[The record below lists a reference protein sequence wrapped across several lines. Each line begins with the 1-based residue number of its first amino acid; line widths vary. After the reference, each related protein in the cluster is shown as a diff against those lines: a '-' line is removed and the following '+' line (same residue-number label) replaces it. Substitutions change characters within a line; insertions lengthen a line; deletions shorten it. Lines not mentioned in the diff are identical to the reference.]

1 MARDLFNRNITTTEN
16 ERGVHGTTQESLSD
30 SAPFSVHTFTLQGDY
45 NELKA
50 LRDEHYCNEVVTD
63 SDTFLS
69 DFNGCKGD
77 KVIVGM
83 NLTRS
88 VGMRGELSVT
98 VKLFQRGYEGGIDFE
113 TISKDIIY
121 WRQLCKNSVPDLSKI
136 SLWMQMKNDQA
147 TIPLYYAYKYLDE
160 NGETKE
166 IKEYD
171 DKPTYKLAGMIM
183 RGVESFS
190 EYVPTLTITY
200 NLAAHPL
207 VLGVSNFSAGRLLGK
222 VVEANEITLDG
233 QGFSICLGTNSGGIA
248 PVEDFVGMYEGKIL
262 CTADQIRINSD
273 GSCTLTRAFTK
284 FRQIEPELYIG
295 AGGELGPYDENN

>member
-1 MARDLFNRNITTTEN
+1 MARDLFNRDITTTEN

-50 LRDEHYCNEVVTD
+50 LRDGHYCNEVVTD

-69 DFNGCKGD
+69 DFNSCKGD

-233 QGFSICLGTNSGGIA
+233 QGFSICLGTNSGGIS

>member
-1 MARDLFNRNITTTEN
+1 MARDLFSREITTTEN
-16 ERGVHGTTQESLSD
+16 ERGVHGTMQESLSD

-63 SDTFLS
+63 NDTFLS

-121 WRQLCKNSVPDLSKI
+121 WRQLCQTNVPDLSKI

-166 IKEYD
+166 IKEAE

-207 VLGVSNFSAGRLLGK
+207 VLGVSNFSAGKLLGK

-233 QGFSICLGTNSGGIA
+233 QGFSICLGTNSGGIS
-248 PVEDFVGMYEGKIL
+248 PVEDFVGMYDGKIL

-295 AGGELGPYDENN
+295 AGGEFGPYDENQ

>member
-1 MARDLFNRNITTTEN
+1 MARDLFSREITTTEN
-16 ERGVHGTTQESLSD
+16 ERGVHGTMQESLSD

-63 SDTFLS
+63 NDTFLS

-121 WRQLCKNSVPDLSKI
+121 WRQLCQTNVPNLSKI

-166 IKEYD
+166 IKEAE

-207 VLGVSNFSAGRLLGK
+207 VLGVSNFSAGKLLGK

-233 QGFSICLGTNSGGIA
+233 QGFSICLGTNSGGIS
-248 PVEDFVGMYEGKIL
+248 PVEDFVGMYDGKIL

-295 AGGELGPYDENN
+295 AGGEFGPYDENQ

>member
-1 MARDLFNRNITTTEN
+1 MARELFSRDITTTEN

-50 LRDEHYCNEVVTD
+50 MRDEHYCNEVVTD
-63 SDTFLS
+63 NDTFLS

-121 WRQLCKNSVPDLSKI
+121 WRQLCLNNVPNLSKI

-147 TIPLYYAYKYLDE
+147 TIPLYYAYKYIDE
-160 NGETKE
+160 NGATQE
-166 IKEYD
+166 IKEGE

-183 RGVESFS
+183 RGVESFN

-207 VLGVSNFSAGRLLGK
+207 VLGVSNFSAGKLLGK
-222 VVEANEITLDG
+222 VVKANEITLDG
-233 QGFSICLGTNSGGIA
+233 QGFSNCLGTKSGGIS
-248 PVEDFVGMYEGKIL
+248 PVEDFVGMYYGKIL

-295 AGGELGPYDENN
+295 AGGDFGPYDVNQ

>member
-1 MARDLFNRNITTTEN
+1 MARELFSRGITTTEN

-30 SAPFSVHTFTLQGDY
+30 SATFSVHTFTLQGDY

-50 LRDEHYCNEVVTD
+50 MRDEHYCNEIVTD
-63 SDTFLS
+63 NDTFLS

-121 WRQLCKNSVPDLSKI
+121 WRQLCLNNVPNLSKI

-147 TIPLYYAYKYLDE
+147 TVPLYYAYKYLDE
-160 NGETKE
+160 NGETQE
-166 IKEYD
+166 IKEVED
-171 DKPTYKLAGMIM
+171 RPTYKLAGMIM
-183 RGVESFS
+183 RGVESFN

-207 VLGVSNFSAGRLLGK
+207 ILGVSNFSAGKLLGK

-233 QGFSICLGTNSGGIA
+233 QGFSNCIGTNSGGIS
-248 PVEDFVGMYEGKIL
+248 PVEDFVSMYYGKIL

-295 AGGELGPYDENN
+295 AGGDFGPYDQNQ

>member
-1 MARDLFNRNITTTEN
+1 MARDLFSRDITTTMN
-16 ERGVHGTTQESLSD
+16 ERGVHGTMQESLSD

-63 SDTFLS
+63 NDTFLS

-83 NLTRS
+83 NLTRF

-121 WRQLCKNSVPDLSKI
+121 WRQLCQTNVPDLSKI

-166 IKEYD
+166 IKEAE

-207 VLGVSNFSAGRLLGK
+207 VLGVSNFSAGKLLGK

-233 QGFSICLGTNSGGIA
+233 QGFSICLGTNSGGIS
-248 PVEDFVGMYEGKIL
+248 PVEDFVGMYDGKIL

-295 AGGELGPYDENN
+295 AGGEFGPYDENQ

>member
-1 MARDLFNRNITTTEN
+1 MARDLFSRDITTTEN

-45 NELKA
+45 DELKA

-63 SDTFLS
+63 NDTFLS

-121 WRQLCKNSVPDLSKI
+121 WRQLCQTNVPDLSKI

-160 NGETKE
+160 NGATKE
-166 IKEYD
+166 IKEAE

-207 VLGVSNFSAGRLLGK
+207 VLGVSNFSAGKLLGK

-233 QGFSICLGTNSGGIA
+233 QGFSICLGTNSGGIS

-295 AGGELGPYDENN
+295 AGGEFGPYDENQ

>member
-1 MARDLFNRNITTTEN
+1 MARELFSRDITTTEN
-16 ERGVHGTTQESLSD
+16 ERGLHGTPQESISD

-63 SDTFLS
+63 NDTFLS

-77 KVIVGM
+77 KVIVGI

-121 WRQLCKNSVPDLSKI
+121 WRQLCQTNVPDLSKI

-166 IKEYD
+166 IKEAE

-207 VLGVSNFSAGRLLGK
+207 VLGVSNFSAGKLLGK

-233 QGFSICLGTNSGGIA
+233 QGFSICLGTNSGGIS

-295 AGGELGPYDENN
+295 AGGEFGPYDENQ

>member
-1 MARDLFNRNITTTEN
+1 MARDLFSREITTTEN

-45 NELKA
+45 DELKA

-63 SDTFLS
+63 NDTFLS

-121 WRQLCKNSVPDLSKI
+121 WRQLCQTNVPDLSKI

-166 IKEYD
+166 IKEAE

-207 VLGVSNFSAGRLLGK
+207 VLGVSNFSAGKLLGK

-233 QGFSICLGTNSGGIA
+233 QGFSICLGTNSGGIS

-295 AGGELGPYDENN
+295 AGGEFGPYDENQ

>member
-1 MARDLFNRNITTTEN
+1 MARDLFSRGITTTEN

-63 SDTFLS
+63 NDTFLS

-121 WRQLCKNSVPDLSKI
+121 WRQLCQTNVPDLSKI

-166 IKEYD
+166 IKEAE

-207 VLGVSNFSAGRLLGK
+207 VLGVSNFSAGKLLGK

-233 QGFSICLGTNSGGIA
+233 QGFSICLGTNSGGIS
-248 PVEDFVGMYEGKIL
+248 PVEDFVGMYDGKIL

-295 AGGELGPYDENN
+295 AGGEFGPYDENQ

>member
-1 MARDLFNRNITTTEN
+1 M
-16 ERGVHGTTQESLSD
+16 
-30 SAPFSVHTFTLQGDY
+30 HTFTLQGDY
-45 NELKA
+45 NELKT
-50 LRDEHYCNEVVTD
+50 LRDEHYCSEVVTD

-88 VGMRGELSVT
+88 VGMRGELAVT

-121 WRQLCKNSVPDLSKI
+121 WRQLCQTNVPDLSKI

-160 NGETKE
+160 NGETNE
-166 IKEYD
+166 IKEAE

-183 RGVESFS
+183 RGVESFN

-207 VLGVSNFSAGRLLGK
+207 VLGVSNFSAGKLLGK

-233 QGFSICLGTNSGGIA
+233 QGFSICLGTNSGGIS

-295 AGGELGPYDENN
+295 AGGEFGPYDEN